1 MPYLKHAILF
11 PIPIVP
17 CVHEP
22 FSTHLLIFTV
32 VHSQVI
38 KSVSVGRP
46 GLHSLLVLF
55 KSFLP
60 VAFSLELGACRQLMV
75 RAA

>member
-1 MPYLKHAILF
+1 MP
-11 PIPIVP
+11 PSIPIVP
-17 CVHEP
+17 CVYNA

-38 KSVSVGRP
+38 EAISVGGP
-46 GLHSLLVLF
+46 GLHSLLILF

-60 VAFSLELGACRQLMV
+60 VVLSLELGAFRQVMV